1 MEATV
6 ADGIIKEVQSLEHK
20 VRNALLTCPLKP
32 ESDTH
37 EPTLFEEVFDAVKSS
52 LLVYGTHDARK
63 LAREGKLCMQDD
75 PSLIEKM
82 VQLPITE
89 REGIELLKVNQKTIK
104 EYNKIGGRYLA
115 AFEGTAS
122 LAGDQLPKNGSTAT
136 SLVVFDDENSGKE
149 LVYGISINPWKK
161 AICVCFRGS
170 RTVTDWAVNT
180 QRWLVRVENPVTTN
194 SIPQGTLVGI
204 HGE

>member
-1 MEATV
+1 MSKPLKTRIYSDGVALTMEATV

-104 EYNKIGGRYLA
+104 E
-115 AFEGTAS
+115 
-122 LAGDQLPKNGSTAT
+122 
-136 SLVVFDDENSGKE
+136 SGWRPTPQE
-149 LVYGISINPWKK
+149 REHGH
-161 AICVCFRGS
+161 FS
-170 RTVTDWAVNT
+170 RCI
-180 QRWLVRVENPVTTN
+180 R
-194 SIPQGTLVGI
+194 
-204 HGE
+204 

>member
-1 MEATV
+1 MPCTNT
-6 ADGIIKEVQSLEHK
+6 K
-20 VRNALLTCPLKP
+20 PLKP
-32 ESDTH
+32 ESDAH
-37 EPTLFEEVFDAVKSS
+37 EREATLFEEVFDAVKSS
-52 LLVYGTHDARK
+52 LLVYGAHDARK

-89 REGIELLKVNQKTIK
+89 REGIELLKANLETIK
-104 EYNKIGGRYLA
+104 EYSKIGSRYLA

-122 LAGDQLPKNGSTAT
+122 LVGDQLPKDGRTAT

-149 LVYGISINPWKK
+149 LVYGISINPRKK

-170 RTVTDWAVNT
+170 RTVTDWAVNS
-180 QRWLVRVENPVTTN
+180 QQWLVLVENPVTTN
-194 SIPQGTLVGI
+194 SIPQGTRVGI
-204 HGE
+204 HGEY